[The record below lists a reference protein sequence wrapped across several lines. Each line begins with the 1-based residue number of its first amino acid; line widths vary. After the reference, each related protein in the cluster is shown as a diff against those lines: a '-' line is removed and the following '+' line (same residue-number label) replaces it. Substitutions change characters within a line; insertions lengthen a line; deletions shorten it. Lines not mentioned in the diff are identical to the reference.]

1 MGKQKS
7 HVSSSY
13 NHLGRYS
20 FVQQEGMYTL
30 LGMSTRPAKSL
41 PQHYREQSCQRWDI
55 RTGRCT
61 IGAPSARTNTVM
73 QQRQGTLIVR
83 SHLSNAI
90 FSLHVAGSHKASLL
104 PHCALLLGLRAAAH
118 QTTAWQGAE
127 TDAAANN
134 YGCTKEP
141 LLWSQLGSVKTF
153 LDELKKEK
161 KKEREKATWKINPL
175 Y

>member
-30 LGMSTRPAKSL
+30 LGMSTWRAQSL
-41 PQHYREQSCQRWDI
+41 PRHYREQSCQRDI

-61 IGAPSARTNTVM
+61 IGAPSARTNTVT
-73 QQRQGTLIVR
+73 QQRQGTLIVW

-90 FSLHVAGSHKASLL
+90 FSLHVAGSRKASLL
-104 PHCALLLGLRAAAH
+104 PRCALLLGLRAAAH

-134 YGCTKEP
+134 YGCTKKP
-141 LLWSQLGSVKTF
+141 LL
-153 LDELKKEK
+153 
-161 KKEREKATWKINPL
+161 
-175 Y
+175 